1 MKLLGSVLAIII
13 LLFVGGLVF
22 SGVTEP
28 KVTQIE
34 LTKDVKIEPAKPEP
48 VAIPAPT
55 PAPVA
60 VPVPVPVPVTPP
72 VSTAPAE

>member
-34 LTKDVKIEPAKPEP
+34 LTKDVKIEPAKPAP
-48 VAIPAPT
+48 VTLPVPAP
-55 PAPVA
+55 AA
-60 VPVPVPVPVTPP
+60 VPVPVTPP